1 MAQTNDTIDGLLAEF
16 RGYSAG
22 MPPSYHVTMSWADFR
37 KMLDRLD
44 AARKRMEWTHKKELE
59 TRDAVIQT
67 EVAAREAERE
77 AHKREID
84 EIKKQVGNAAH
95 LRAACVAALAE
106 LKRCHK
112 CHDARLHFVD
122 IVHVGNAKNELET
135 AIASPERNCDLF
147 NFDDAE
153 ENARAAW
160 DAFDGTL
167 ELNMAELSPR
177 EYAIVKECMA
187 AFRWLF
193 SHYKRQSESAKK
205 ALAATEKEGCA
216 K

>member
-1 MAQTNDTIDGLLAEF
+1 MSGCGMSERPETIADIIAEMNRVEVCADGEPCLRDYARRF
-16 RGYSAG
+16 
-22 MPPSYHVTMSWADFR
+22 
-37 KMLDRLD
+37 D
-44 AARKRMEWTHKKELE
+44 AAM
-59 TRDAVIQT
+59 
-67 EVAAREAERE
+67 
-77 AHKREID
+77 KREVDALNEQITD
-84 EIKKQVGNAAH
+84 LRQQRDLWSKRSAELVEKCNEQHAKLKQVGNAAH
-95 LRAACVAALAE
+95 LHAACVVALAE

-112 CHDARLHFVD
+112 CHDARLHFAD
-122 IVHVGNAKNELET
+122 IVHVGNAKKELET
-135 AIASPERNCDLF
+135 AIALPERNCDLF

-193 SHYKRQSESAKK
+193 SHYKRQSEAAK
-205 ALAATEKEGCA
+205 
-216 K
+216 